1 MTVFRQ
7 FPTDKKTRFTALCA
21 LSVALLFVLSFFEGI
36 INFNFGVP
44 GVKLGLSNLVV
55 VLSLCTGDFWYSF
68 LITVLKILINSFFYG
83 GFSSFLFT
91 ALGSIASFFSMWLL
105 KAFLKERVTAVGVSA
120 LGGFFHI
127 TAQYFASFLVMQTDA
142 VFKMLTVAILL
153 TLFSSVF
160 VGLIAQYIIKGWYK
174 NES

>member
-1 MTVFRQ
+1 
-7 FPTDKKTRFTALCA
+7 
-21 LSVALLFVLSFFEGI
+21 
-36 INFNFGVP
+36 
-44 GVKLGLSNLVV
+44 
-55 VLSLCTGDFWYSF
+55 
-68 LITVLKILINSFFYG
+68 
-83 GFSSFLFT
+83 
-91 ALGSIASFFSMWLL
+91 MWLL

-142 VFKMLTVAILL
+142 VFKMLPVAILL